1 MTQAIAQ
8 PTETFRWTQE
18 AYLAA
23 WEAGILGD
31 TDYELI
37 DGDLFVVGSAS
48 PEHQWLIDL
57 LNKYLETKLSGKSVL
72 VREEKTVF
80 ISENTTP
87 EPDISVVKDKNYFN
101 VYPRPED
108 VYLVIEVV
116 NTHTETATRKKKKIY
131 AQAGIPQYWVYDIK
145 RETFRVYDNALN
157 GNYEERLM
165 QDGTLKLLGIDIPV
179 ADLLKLVRDGEID

>member
-57 LNKYLETKLSGKSVL
+57 LNKYLEAKLSGKSVL

-87 EPDISVVKDKNYFN
+87 EPDISVVKDKNYFK

-108 VYLVIEVV
+108 VYLVIEVA